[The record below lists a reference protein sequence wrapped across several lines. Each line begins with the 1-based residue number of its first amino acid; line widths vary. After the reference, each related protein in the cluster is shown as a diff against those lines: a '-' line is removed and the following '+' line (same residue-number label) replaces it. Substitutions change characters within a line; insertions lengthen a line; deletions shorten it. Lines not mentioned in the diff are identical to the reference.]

1 MWQGRVESREVKK
14 TRYNQKIQSCHQDFQ
29 IRKVSCEVRSK
40 TEEKHGK
47 FRTPEEACVISGKSR
62 RLCAISG
69 SSSQSRHSF
78 RAWTRG
84 IFGNG
89 AFRGKSRSSPDF
101 GKGVSR
107 RAKSK
112 FASKGHAFAHVL
124 DRNRALR
131 SAHSSLNRLTPSARA
146 CQRAKSKF
154 ASKGHA
160 LSSRTYL
167 TETALGSFLAQPAHA
182 VGSWLST
189 SGVGRRGVLG
199 GGLPRAHLTA
209 VGRARPP
216 TGLGGGYE
224 A

>member
-1 MWQGRVESREVKK
+1 MNNAEK

-160 LSSRTYL
+160 SSSRTYL
-167 TETALGSFLAQPAHA
+167 TETPRSARFSLNRLTPSARGCQRAAWEGEACSAAASH
-182 VGSWLST
+182 
-189 SGVGRRGVLG
+189 GRI
-199 GGLPRAHLTA
+199 
-209 VGRARPP
+209 
-216 TGLGGGYE
+216 
-224 A
+224 

>member
-1 MWQGRVESREVKK
+1 M
-14 TRYNQKIQSCHQDFQ
+14 YNQKIQSCHQDFQ
-29 IRKVSCEVRSK
+29 IRKVTCGLRSK
-40 TEEKHGK
+40 TIVTHRN
-47 FRTPEEACVISGKSR
+47 FRTPEDPSVISGIFGR
-62 RLCAISG
+62 VCAISG

-146 CQRAKSKF
+146 CQGAKSKF
-154 ASKGHA
+154 ASKGQG
-160 LSSRTYL
+160 
-167 TETALGSFLAQPAHA
+167 ESF
-182 VGSWLST
+182 
-189 SGVGRRGVLG
+189 
-199 GGLPRAHLTA
+199 
-209 VGRARPP
+209 
-216 TGLGGGYE
+216 
-224 A
+224 